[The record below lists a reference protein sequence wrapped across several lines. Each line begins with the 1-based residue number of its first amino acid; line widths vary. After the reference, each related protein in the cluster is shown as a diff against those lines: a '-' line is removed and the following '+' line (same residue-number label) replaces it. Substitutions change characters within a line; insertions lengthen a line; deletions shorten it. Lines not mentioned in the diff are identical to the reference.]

1 MRDNETGGY
10 FIMIPQAVYGNK
22 DLSPRAALVFGLI
35 LSLANGK
42 TGYCYAANKYLADLM
57 NVSERTISGCLAELK
72 KHKMIHVEIGMNRE
86 TRTMYRRITTFW
98 TKPKPASKSSKRVAA
113 EPEWLGNYLEE
124 LKREEES
131 LN

>member
-1 MRDNETGGY
+1 MKNNETGGY

-22 DLSPRAALVFGLI
+22 DISPRAALVFGLI

-42 TGYCYAANKYLADLM
+42 TGFCYAANKYLADLM

-72 KHKMIHVEIGMNRE
+72 REKLITIQVGMNKE
-86 TRTMYRRITTFW
+86 TRTIYRRITTFW
-98 TKPKPASKSSKRVAA
+98 TKPKPTNKTTKKTAT
-113 EPEWLGNYLEE
+113 EPEWLNEYLEE

-131 LN
+131 L

>member
-1 MRDNETGGY
+1 MKNNETGGY

-22 DLSPRAALVFGLI
+22 DISPRAALVFGLI

-72 KHKMIHVEIGMNRE
+72 REKLITIQVGMNKE
-86 TRTMYRRITTFW
+86 TRTIYRRITTFW
-98 TKPKPASKSSKRVAA
+98 TKPKPTNKSTKKTAT
-113 EPEWLGNYLEE
+113 EPEWLNEYLEE

-131 LN
+131 L

>member
-1 MRDNETGGY
+1 MKNNETGGY

-22 DLSPRAALVFGLI
+22 DISPRAALVFGLI

-72 KHKMIHVEIGMNRE
+72 REKLITIQVGMNKE
-86 TRTMYRRITTFW
+86 TRTIYRRITTFW
-98 TKPKPASKSSKRVAA
+98 TKPKPVSKTAKKTAT
-113 EPEWLGNYLEE
+113 EPEWLNEYLEE

-131 LN
+131 L

>member
-1 MRDNETGGY
+1 MKNNETGGY

-22 DLSPRAALVFGLI
+22 DISPRSALVFGLI

-72 KHKMIHVEIGMNRE
+72 RQKLINIQVGMNKE
-86 TRTMYRRITTFW
+86 TRTIYRRITTFW
-98 TKPKPASKSSKRVAA
+98 TKPKPVSKSSKKIAT
-113 EPEWLGNYLEE
+113 EPEWLGEYLEE

-131 LN
+131 L